1 MAGCPRALC
10 PQLCPSHPGLGSLSA
25 GEPGPEQPHRVG
37 WGESRG
43 REWTVGQHSK
53 KGRGRRGWWL
63 LPTGTGHGWAVAAVR
78 KTPTLRQQEP
88 PGVNMQTTH
97 KICKHHR
104 ELGPRCLALGIRVKA
119 QSSRGRRSLS
129 WAESSLAGLGSPV
142 YRDRIKDRLWGP
154 SADKYS
160 RLLRSGHSCVG
171 EETYAS
177 VRQYAPHTSPL
188 PCSQRSL
195 HTGQALSPA
204 ALWLPQTPGSRGQA
218 LGSSESAYACMGSIG
233 VLS

>member
-142 YRDRIKDRLWGP
+142 YRDRITDRLWGP
-154 SADKYS
+154 SADRYP
-160 RLLRSGHSCVG
+160 RLLCTGHSCIR
-171 EETYAS
+171 EDTCECAS
-177 VRQYAPHTSPL
+177 VCTTHFPT
-188 PCSQRSL
+188 
-195 HTGQALSPA
+195 ALQPA
-204 ALWLPQTPGSRGQA
+204 LLAHRPGSVSCSA
-218 LGSSESAYACMGSIG
+218 VEENETSSER
-233 VLS
+233 VRDQ